1 MLVERVTAGGGGEA
15 NHEMMI
21 ERFWLGWAGISGA
34 VAVAAEAAARH
45 LSAGDAYRLELA
57 ATAARYGLVHSVA
70 LFAAA
75 IFAASWRGR
84 PGRRWLMAGGWAF
97 AGGLALFC
105 GSLYL
110 LALGAPSLVAAA
122 TPIGGTLFIA
132 GWVTLSVTA
141 LAMRWPM
148 A

>member
-1 MLVERVTAGGGGEA
+1 
-15 NHEMMI
+15 MMI
-21 ERFWLGWAGISGA
+21 ERLWLGWAGLSGA

-45 LSAGDAYRLELA
+45 LSAGDAHRLELA
-57 ATAARYGLVHSVA
+57 ATAARYGLVHSLA

-75 IFAASWRGR
+75 MFAARLRSG
-84 PGRRWLMAGGWAF
+84 PGRGWLIAGGWAF

-110 LALGAPSLVAAA
+110 LAAGAPPVVAWA

-132 GWVTLSVTA
+132 GWAALFVTA
-141 LAMRWPM
+141 LVTRWP
-148 A
+148 AE

>member
-45 LSAGDAYRLELA
+45 LAAGDPHRLELA
-57 ATAARYGLVHSVA
+57 ATAARYGLVHSAA
-70 LFAAA
+70 LFVAAM
-75 IFAASWRGR
+75 FAVSWRSGR
-84 PGRRWLMAGGWAF
+84 GRRWLMAGGWAF

-105 GSLYL
+105 GSLYV
-110 LALGAPSLVAAA
+110 LALGAPSQVAAA

-132 GWVTLSVTA
+132 GWAALFVTA
-141 LAMRWPM
+141 LVMRWPT